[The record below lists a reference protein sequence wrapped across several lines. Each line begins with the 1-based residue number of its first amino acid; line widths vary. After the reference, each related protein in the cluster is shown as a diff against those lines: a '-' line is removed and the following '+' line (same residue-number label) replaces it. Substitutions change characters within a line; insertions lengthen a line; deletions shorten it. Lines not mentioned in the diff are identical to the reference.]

1 MQDNNERETN
11 NKVSMTVSVFIA
23 LCVVSIFCVVSIVIV
38 ENIDSLSS
46 SNKSKRIHL
55 PHHRDFTDFLIL

>member
-1 MQDNNERETN
+1 MQDNNDRESS

-23 LCVVSIFCVVSIVIV
+23 LCVVSIFCVVSIAIV
-38 ENIDSLSS
+38 ENIDGLSS
-46 SNKSKRIHL
+46 SNKTKRLHL